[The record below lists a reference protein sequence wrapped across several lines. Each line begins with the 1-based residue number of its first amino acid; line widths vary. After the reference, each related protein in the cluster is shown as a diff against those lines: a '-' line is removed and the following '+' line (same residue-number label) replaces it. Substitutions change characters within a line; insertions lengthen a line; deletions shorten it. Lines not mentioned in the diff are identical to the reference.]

1 VFCIVEASSS
11 TNGSFKGFSIA
22 DILMYSGE
30 QRIGLLKLD
39 VEGSEEQLFSSC
51 YSGCIDRVKNL
62 MVELHGQRCHDAVF
76 ATTKDCGFTV
86 SQSSGEY
93 VVFTK
98 KEALRK
104 TA

>member
-1 VFCIVEASSS
+1 
-11 TNGSFKGFSIA
+11 
-22 DILMYSGE
+22 
-30 QRIGLLKLD
+30 
-39 VEGSEEQLFSSC
+39 
-51 YSGCIDRVKNL
+51 
-62 MVELHGQRCHDAVF
+62 MVELHGQRCNDALF